1 MEDSSLKQYEM
12 PLHLQLAMR
21 KAELASEEMT
31 WDQMR
36 VALLN
41 LYSRRLME
49 LQAVKDILEGE
60 GVDVEFNIPSDIEL
74 QELEHRKKIT
84 NQGCLFLSHELH
96 ERYHNK
102 KEFYHIIVSPY
113 EDLENV

>member
-31 WDQMR
+31 WEQLR

-41 LYSRRLME
+41 LYSRRLLE
-49 LQAVKDILEGE
+49 IQAVRDILTGE
-60 GVDVEFNIPSDIEL
+60 GVEVEFNIPSDIEL
-74 QELEHRKKIT
+74 QELAIAKFMMEID
-84 NQGCLFLSHELH
+84 
-96 ERYHNK
+96 
-102 KEFYHIIVSPY
+102 P
-113 EDLENV
+113 EDLKDELEDDEEPPSVFI

>member
-1 MEDSSLKQYEM
+1 MEDSTLKQYEM

-41 LYSRRLME
+41 LYSRRLLE
-49 LQAVKDILEGE
+49 LQAVKDILVAE
-60 GVDVEFNIPSDIEL
+60 GVDVEFNIPSDVEL
-74 QELEHRKKIT
+74 QELAIAKFMMEVDPD
-84 NQGCLFLSHELH
+84 EL
-96 ERYHNK
+96 
-102 KEFYHIIVSPY
+102 
-113 EDLENV
+113 EDDEEPPTVFS

>member
-1 MEDSSLKQYEM
+1 MEDSSLKHFEM

-36 VALLN
+36 IALLN

-49 LQAVKDILEGE
+49 LQAVKDILVGE

-74 QELEHRKKIT
+74 QELAIAKFMMEE
-84 NQGCLFLSHELH
+84 GLDEMD
-96 ERYHNK
+96 
-102 KEFYHIIVSPY
+102 
-113 EDLENV
+113 EDEEPPTIFS

>member
-1 MEDSSLKQYEM
+1 MEDSSLKRYEM

-36 VALLN
+36 IALLN
-41 LYSRRLME
+41 LYSKRLLE
-49 LQAVKDILEGE
+49 LQAVKDILVGE

-74 QELEHRKKIT
+74 HELAIAKYMMEADPDELEDDEEPPA
-84 NQGCLFLSHELH
+84 LF
-96 ERYHNK
+96 R
-102 KEFYHIIVSPY
+102 
-113 EDLENV
+113 

>member
-1 MEDSSLKQYEM
+1 MENSSLKQYEM

-21 KAELASEEMT
+21 KAELASQEMT

-36 VALLN
+36 IALLN
-41 LYSRRLME
+41 LYSRRLLE

-74 QELEHRKKIT
+74 QELAIAKFMLEADPD
-84 NQGCLFLSHELH
+84 EL
-96 ERYHNK
+96 E
-102 KEFYHIIVSPY
+102 
-113 EDLENV
+113 EDEEPPAIFS

>member
-1 MEDSSLKQYEM
+1 MEDSTLKQYEM

-41 LYSRRLME
+41 LYSRRLLE
-49 LQAVKDILEGE
+49 LQAVKDILVAE
-60 GVDVEFNIPSDIEL
+60 GVDVEFNIPSDVEL
-74 QELEHRKKIT
+74 QELALAKFMMEADPDELEEDEEPPA
-84 NQGCLFLSHELH
+84 LFS
-96 ERYHNK
+96 
-102 KEFYHIIVSPY
+102 
-113 EDLENV
+113 

>member
-41 LYSRRLME
+41 LYSRRLLE

-74 QELEHRKKIT
+74 QELAIAKFMMEM
-84 NQGCLFLSHELH
+84 NPDELEEDEEPPALFS
-96 ERYHNK
+96 
-102 KEFYHIIVSPY
+102 
-113 EDLENV
+113 

>member
-1 MEDSSLKQYEM
+1 MEDSTLKQYEM

-41 LYSRRLME
+41 LYSRRLLE
-49 LQAVKDILEGE
+49 LQAVKDILVAE
-60 GVDVEFNIPSDIEL
+60 GVDVEFNIPSDVEL
-74 QELEHRKKIT
+74 QELAIAKFMMEADPD
-84 NQGCLFLSHELH
+84 EL
-96 ERYHNK
+96 
-102 KEFYHIIVSPY
+102 
-113 EDLENV
+113 EDDEEPPAIFS

>member
-36 VALLN
+36 LALLN

-49 LQAVKDILEGE
+49 LQSVKDILEGE
-60 GVDVEFNIPSDIEL
+60 GVDIEFNIPSDIEL
-74 QELEHRKKIT
+74 QELAIAKFMLEADTDEI
-84 NQGCLFLSHELH
+84 E
-96 ERYHNK
+96 
-102 KEFYHIIVSPY
+102 
-113 EDLENV
+113 EDEEPPAIFG

>member
-1 MEDSSLKQYEM
+1 MEDSTLKQYEM

-41 LYSRRLME
+41 LYSRRLLE
-49 LQAVKDILEGE
+49 LQAVKDILVNE
-60 GVDVEFNIPSDIEL
+60 GVDVEFNIPSDVEL
-74 QELEHRKKIT
+74 QELAIAKFMMEVDPD
-84 NQGCLFLSHELH
+84 EL
-96 ERYHNK
+96 
-102 KEFYHIIVSPY
+102 
-113 EDLENV
+113 EDDEEPPTVFS

>member
-1 MEDSSLKQYEM
+1 MEDSTLKQYEM

-41 LYSRRLME
+41 LYSRRLLE
-49 LQAVKDILEGE
+49 LQAVKDILVAE
-60 GVDVEFNIPSDIEL
+60 GVDVEFNIPSDVEL
-74 QELEHRKKIT
+74 QELAIAKFMMEADSDELEEDEEPPA
-84 NQGCLFLSHELH
+84 LFS
-96 ERYHNK
+96 
-102 KEFYHIIVSPY
+102 
-113 EDLENV
+113 

>member
-1 MEDSSLKQYEM
+1 MEDSTLKQYEM

-41 LYSRRLME
+41 LYSRRLLE
-49 LQAVKDILEGE
+49 LQAVKDILVNE
-60 GVDVEFNIPSDIEL
+60 GVDVEFNIPSDVEL
-74 QELEHRKKIT
+74 QELAIAKLMMEE
-84 NQGCLFLSHELH
+84 GFEEC
-96 ERYHNK
+96 
-102 KEFYHIIVSPY
+102 
-113 EDLENV
+113 EDDEEPPSIFI

>member
-21 KAELASEEMT
+21 KAEIASEEMT

-36 VALLN
+36 IALLN

-74 QELEHRKKIT
+74 QELAIAKFMMEM
-84 NQGCLFLSHELH
+84 NPDELEEGEEPPALFS
-96 ERYHNK
+96 
-102 KEFYHIIVSPY
+102 
-113 EDLENV
+113 

>member
-31 WDQMR
+31 WEQLR

-41 LYSRRLME
+41 LYSRRLLE
-49 LQAVKDILEGE
+49 LQAVRDILSGE
-60 GVDVEFNIPSDIEL
+60 GVEVEFNIPSDIEL
-74 QELEHRKKIT
+74 QELAIAKFMMEID
-84 NQGCLFLSHELH
+84 
-96 ERYHNK
+96 
-102 KEFYHIIVSPY
+102 P
-113 EDLENV
+113 EDLKDELEDDEEPPSVFI

>member
-31 WDQMR
+31 WEQLR

-41 LYSRRLME
+41 LYSRRLLE
-49 LQAVKDILEGE
+49 IQAVRDILTGE
-60 GVDVEFNIPSDIEL
+60 GVEVEFNIPSDIEL
-74 QELEHRKKIT
+74 QELALAKFMMEID
-84 NQGCLFLSHELH
+84 
-96 ERYHNK
+96 
-102 KEFYHIIVSPY
+102 P
-113 EDLENV
+113 EDLKDELEDDEEPPSVFI

>member
-1 MEDSSLKQYEM
+1 MEDSSLKRYEM

-36 VALLN
+36 IALLN
-41 LYSRRLME
+41 LYSKRLME
-49 LQAVKDILEGE
+49 LQAVKNILVGE

-74 QELEHRKKIT
+74 HELAIAKYMMEVDPDELEDDEEPPA
-84 NQGCLFLSHELH
+84 LF
-96 ERYHNK
+96 R
-102 KEFYHIIVSPY
+102 
-113 EDLENV
+113 

>member
-1 MEDSSLKQYEM
+1 MEDSTLKQYEM

-41 LYSRRLME
+41 LYSRRLLE
-49 LQAVKDILEGE
+49 LQAVKDILVNE
-60 GVDVEFNIPSDIEL
+60 GVDVEFNIPSDVEL
-74 QELEHRKKIT
+74 QELAIAKFMMEVDPDELEEDEEPPA
-84 NQGCLFLSHELH
+84 LFS
-96 ERYHNK
+96 
-102 KEFYHIIVSPY
+102 
-113 EDLENV
+113 

>member
-1 MEDSSLKQYEM
+1 MEDSTLKQYEM

-36 VALLN
+36 DVLLN

-49 LQAVKDILEGE
+49 LQSVKDLLVGE
-60 GVDVEFNIPSDIEL
+60 GIEVEFNIPSDIEL
-74 QELEHRKKIT
+74 QELAIARFMMEADPDEI
-84 NQGCLFLSHELH
+84 
-96 ERYHNK
+96 ER
-102 KEFYHIIVSPY
+102 EME
-113 EDLENV
+113 EDDEPPAIF